1 MGCLHCMGR
10 EKTVEREKTNYVP
23 QPDFSDVTPKMT
35 VREEKSD
42 ALYEKAFYSHEEVN
56 DSEYC
61 QNTTT
66 WD

>member
-1 MGCLHCMGR
+1 M
-10 EKTVEREKTNYVP
+10 EKAKTEFIT
-23 QPDFSDVTPKMT
+23 QPDFSDVTPELLTEQKPPNP
-35 VREEKSD
+35 
-42 ALYEKAFYSHEEVN
+42 LYEKAFYSREEVN

>member
-1 MGCLHCMGR
+1 MKKGTIDFL
-10 EKTVEREKTNYVP
+10 P
-23 QPDFSDVTPKMT
+23 QINFSNVTPEMLLENLKPNP
-35 VREEKSD
+35 
-42 ALYEKAFYSHEEVN
+42 LYEKAFYSREEVS

>member
-1 MGCLHCMGR
+1 M
-10 EKTVEREKTNYVP
+10 EKDKTEFVP
-23 QPDFSDVTPKMT
+23 LSDFSDVTPEMLLENPKPNP
-35 VREEKSD
+35 
-42 ALYEKAFYSHEEVN
+42 LYEKAFYSREEVN

>member
-1 MGCLHCMGR
+1 M
-10 EKTVEREKTNYVP
+10 EKAKTEFIS
-23 QPDFSDVTPKMT
+23 QPDFSDVTPKMLL
-35 VREEKSD
+35 ENYKPD
-42 ALYEKAFYSHEEVN
+42 PLYEKAFYSQEEVN

>member
-1 MGCLHCMGR
+1 MGR
-10 EKTVEREKTNYVP
+10 EKTMEREKTEYVT
-23 QPDFSDVTPKMT
+23 QPDFSDVTPEMLLKAEKMD
-35 VREEKSD
+35 EQYK
-42 ALYEKAFYSHEEVN
+42 KAFYSHEEVN

>member
-1 MGCLHCMGR
+1 M
-10 EKTVEREKTNYVP
+10 EREKTNYVP

>member
-1 MGCLHCMGR
+1 M
-10 EKTVEREKTNYVP
+10 EREKKEYVT
-23 QPDFSDVTPKMT
+23 QPDFLDVTPEMLLKAEKMD
-35 VREEKSD
+35 EQYK
-42 ALYEKAFYSHEEVN
+42 KAFYSHEEVN

>member
-1 MGCLHCMGR
+1 M
-10 EKTVEREKTNYVP
+10 EKDKIEIKP
-23 QPDFSDVTPKMT
+23 QLDFSDVTPEMLLENLKPNP
-35 VREEKSD
+35 
-42 ALYEKAFYSHEEVN
+42 LYEKAFYSQEDVN

>member
-1 MGCLHCMGR
+1 M
-10 EKTVEREKTNYVP
+10 EREKTEFVT
-23 QPDFSDVTPKMT
+23 QPDFSDVTPEML
-35 VREEKSD
+35 VREGKPDEQYK
-42 ALYEKAFYSHEEVN
+42 KAFYSHEEVN

>member
-1 MGCLHCMGR
+1 MKKDNIDFC
-10 EKTVEREKTNYVP
+10 P
-23 QPDFSDVTPKMT
+23 QIDFSDVTPK
-35 VREEKSD
+35 VLLENPKPNP
-42 ALYEKAFYSHEEVN
+42 LYEKAFYSKEEVN

>member
-1 MGCLHCMGR
+1 MERG
-10 EKTVEREKTNYVP
+10 KTEFVP
-23 QPDFSDVTPKMT
+23 QPDFSDVTPEMLLENDKPG
-35 VREEKSD
+35 
-42 ALYEKAFYSHEEVN
+42 ALYEKAFYSQEEVN